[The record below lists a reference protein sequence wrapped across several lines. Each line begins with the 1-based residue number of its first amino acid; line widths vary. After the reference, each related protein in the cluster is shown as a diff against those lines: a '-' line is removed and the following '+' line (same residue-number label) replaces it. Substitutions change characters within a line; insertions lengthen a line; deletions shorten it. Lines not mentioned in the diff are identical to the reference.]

1 MVRIIRHD
9 DGVWTVAQAKHAGKP
24 YYVETKHHEQP
35 KEFGIQNGK
44 ISKLFIYAGTSWD
57 EKRCV
62 CALTT
67 DGTSYRKREPPRL
80 SAMKSSRC
88 TTDT

>member
-1 MVRIIRHD
+1 MVSIIRHG

-35 KEFGIQNGK
+35 KAFGIQNGK

-62 CALTT
+62 CAY
-67 DGTSYRKREPPRL
+67 DHGWSKQPGTRAAKAISNEII
-80 SAMKSSRC
+80 AMYN
-88 TTDT
+88 